1 MYLPVRV
8 MKALMIVAQVDFLVR
23 MKLVALPPIM
33 IIQASAANILFPS
46 RNGIDVDL
54 LLS

>member
-8 MKALMIVAQVDFLVR
+8 MKALMIVAQVYSSVR
-23 MKLVALPPIM
+23 MKLVSIPPII
-33 IIQASAANILFPS
+33 IIQAAAANILFPS